1 MRSYRELERDL
12 LHIEAAIA
20 LLEQTRAYLSLGGP
34 VNDPAYWKAK
44 IRQLTSEWPRD
55 RMLERQAADM
65 MTRVENLALIPTSDK
80 PSPQTT

>member
-12 LHIEAAIA
+12 LHIKAAIA
-20 LLEQTRAYLSLGGP
+20 LLEQTRAYLSLRGP
-34 VNDPAYWKAK
+34 VDDPAYWKAK

-65 MTRVENLALIPTSDK
+65 MSRLENLAPISTSNK
-80 PSPQTT
+80 T